1 MKFETPVGRLLRVS
15 AVLAAASASVVIPRD
30 ASLER
35 DLALN
40 LAVPLDI
47 VKRAAPQAPSGYT
60 PGRVD
65 CPSERPI
72 LRDASA
78 LSQQETTWLES
89 RRSNTVGPMRDLL
102 SRLNITGL
110 DTNAYIDNNANNAT
124 ALPNIGVA
132 CSGGGY
138 RALMNGAGA
147 LAAFDSRTPNST
159 SVGHLGGLLQSAT
172 YLSGLSGGGWL
183 VGSLYTNN
191 FTSVQ
196 SVIDTNPD
204 ISGSLWQFENS
215 IFVGPDT
222 GRIQLLSSA
231 QYYDDLYDTVNAK
244 ADAGFNTSITDYWG
258 RGLSYQLVNAS
269 EGGPGHTFSSIVDDE
284 QFSSANAPMPILI
297 ADGRAPGETLISG
310 NTTVYEFNPWEL
322 GSFDPTVFGFA
333 PLRYVGSNFSQ
344 GLLPDNETCIR
355 GFDNVGYVM
364 GTSSTLFNQFILQI
378 NNTEAPDVL
387 KNVLE
392 DVLVGIGQDNN
403 DIADWSPNP
412 FFLYHP
418 ETNLN
423 AQSKRLTLVDGGE
436 DLQNIPLHPLIQPL
450 RAVDVIFAVDS
461 SADTL
466 EPGAGW
472 PNGTAL
478 VATYQRSLNAAQQ
491 NGTAFPAIPD
501 QNTFVNLGLNNRPT
515 FFGCDTANLT
525 GPAPIVVYL
534 PNAPYIYNSNVS
546 TFTPSHNLSERNAII
561 SNGYHVATMGNAS
574 RDAMWPTC
582 VGCAIL
588 SRSLD
593 RTGTP
598 VPEVCRQCFQT
609 YCWDGTMNSTQ
620 PVPYQPEPI
629 MAALA
634 LSGAVGQMVPRVLAL
649 AVSVLVGMML
659 VS

>member
-1 MKFETPVGRLLRVS
+1 
-15 AVLAAASASVVIPRD
+15 
-30 ASLER
+30 
-35 DLALN
+35 
-40 LAVPLDI
+40 
-47 VKRAAPQAPSGYT
+47 
-60 PGRVD
+60 
-65 CPSERPI
+65 
-72 LRDASA
+72 
-78 LSQQETTWLES
+78 
-89 RRSNTVGPMRDLL
+89 MRDLL

-159 SVGHLGGLLQSAT
+159 SVGHLGGLLQSTT

-183 VGSLYTNN
+183 VGSLFTNN

-196 SVIDTNPD
+196 SIIDTNPD

-215 IFVGPDT
+215 IFVGPAT

-231 QYYDDLYDTVNAK
+231 QYYDDLYDTVSAK
-244 ADAGFNTSITDYWG
+244 AEAGFNTSITDYWG

-269 EGGPGHTFSSIVDDE
+269 EGGPGHTFSSIADDE
-284 QFSSANAPMPILI
+284 LFSSANAPMPILV
-297 ADGRAPGETLISG
+297 ADGRAPGEILISD

-322 GSFDPTVFGFA
+322 GSFDPTVYGFA

-344 GLLPDNETCIR
+344 GLLPDNETCVR

-364 GTSSTLFNQFILQI
+364 GTSSTLFNQFLLQI
-378 NNTEAPDVL
+378 NNTGAPDVL
-387 KNVLE
+387 KSVLE
-392 DVLVGIGQDNN
+392 DVLRNIGQDNN
-403 DIADWSPNP
+403 DIADWYPNP
-412 FFLYHP
+412 FYQYHP

-423 AQSKRLTLVDGGE
+423 AQTKRLTLVDGGE

-450 RAVDVIFAVDS
+450 RAVDVIFAIDS

-491 NGTAFPAIPD
+491 NGTAFPTIPD

-525 GPAPIVVYL
+525 GPAPIVVYI

-546 TFTPSHNLSERNAII
+546 TFTPSYNLSERNAII

-593 RTGTP
+593 RTSTP

-609 YCWDGTMNSTQ
+609 YCWNGTMNSTQ

-634 LSGAVGQMVPRVLAL
+634 LNGAVGQMVPHVLAL
-649 AVSVLVGMML
+649 AVSVIVGMVL

>member
-1 MKFETPVGRLLRVS
+1 MRFEAPVGHLLRVS
-15 AVLAAASASVVIPRD
+15 AVLSAASASVIIPRD

-35 DLALN
+35 DLALD

-47 VKRAAPQAPSGYT
+47 LRRATPQAPNGYT
-60 PGRVD
+60 PARVD
-65 CPSERPI
+65 CPSTRPT

-159 SVGHLGGLLQSAT
+159 SVGHLGGLLQSTT

-183 VGSLYTNN
+183 VGSLFTNN

-196 SVIDTNPD
+196 SIIDTNPD

-215 IFVGPDT
+215 IFVGPAT

-231 QYYDDLYDTVNAK
+231 QYYDDLYDTVSAK
-244 ADAGFNTSITDYWG
+244 AEAGFNTSITDYWG

-269 EGGPGHTFSSIVDDE
+269 EGGPGHTFSSIADDE
-284 QFSSANAPMPILI
+284 LFSSANAPMPILV
-297 ADGRAPGETLISG
+297 ADGRAPGEILISD

-322 GSFDPTVFGFA
+322 GSFDPTVYGFA

-344 GLLPDNETCIR
+344 GLLPDNETCVR

-364 GTSSTLFNQFILQI
+364 GTSSTLFNQFLLQI
-378 NNTEAPDVL
+378 NNTGAPDVL
-387 KNVLE
+387 KSVLE
-392 DVLVGIGQDNN
+392 DVLRNIGQDNN
-403 DIADWSPNP
+403 DIADWYPNP
-412 FFLYHP
+412 FYQYHP

-423 AQSKRLTLVDGGE
+423 AQTKRLTLVDGGE

-450 RAVDVIFAVDS
+450 RAVDVIFAIDS

-491 NGTAFPAIPD
+491 NGTAFPTIPD

-525 GPAPIVVYL
+525 GPAPIVVYI

-546 TFTPSHNLSERNAII
+546 TFTPSYNLSERNAII

-593 RTGTP
+593 RTSTP

-609 YCWDGTMNSTQ
+609 YCWNGTMNSTQ

-634 LSGAVGQMVPRVLAL
+634 LNGAVGQMVPHVLAL
-649 AVSVLVGMML
+649 AVSVIVGMVL